1 MIFYKILM
9 NEPKTKFNEHIIGRK
24 QRF

>member
-9 NEPKTKFNEHIIGRK
+9 NDPKTKFNEHLNGRK